1 MMQRFSALLLEVSV
15 SCTVVR
21 NYCRG
26 IIMGEFNTWI
36 NRSIQGTNVPIGVT
50 DLMLKILKR
59 STIFFGMTFLSFEV
73 NHPILLI

>member
-1 MMQRFSALLLEVSV
+1 
-15 SCTVVR
+15 
-21 NYCRG
+21 
-26 IIMGEFNTWI
+26 MGEFNTWI

>member
-26 IIMGEFNTWI
+26 IIAWANSTRGSREMAE
-36 NRSIQGTNVPIGVT
+36 GTNVPTGVT
-50 DLMLKILKR
+50 DLMLKIL
-59 STIFFGMTFLSFEV
+59 SFV
-73 NHPILLI
+73 A